1 MRSQLY
7 ETLDATGQ
15 YLRQR
20 DLVADKFPRASQEE
34 SRWLRSHLR
43 ERDSADLGEIEAA
56 LRRLNEGSYGWCCET
71 GERKGLHR
79 LLARPT
85 ACLCTEAQ
93 ERREHRF
100 RLQPPHARDDHREEP
115 IQAF

>member
-1 MRSQLY
+1 MRRQLLQIRSRLY

-15 YLRQR
+15 YLRQH
-20 DLVADKFPRASQEE
+20 DLVADKFPRA
-34 SRWLRSHLR
+34 RSHLR
-43 ERDSADLGEIEAA
+43 ERDSAALGEIEAA

-71 GERKGLHR
+71 GEPKGLHR